1 MNFPVIADEDG
12 EIHRMVRPAQ
22 ALRYLRVTALLR
34 SALTATLLCLRV
46 QFGMIPTHAPP
57 GEAAVY
63 KRPFTS
69 LIIVDDMKT
78 VRLQTLYPATT
89 GRNFFEAIR
98 CLESLQVCRHHQVSP
113 CCRCCPLAH
122 APAAHRPA
130 LPLATP
136 CYPPTPLLQVG
147 TPANWSAGEDT
158 FIDDAVASAD
168 AKDLFEKGF
177 AEILPYFRITPMPDL
192 PDGMRRE
199 E

>member
-1 MNFPVIADEDG
+1 MLAPDA
-12 EIHRMVRPAQ
+12 
-22 ALRYLRVTALLR
+22 
-34 SALTATLLCLRV
+34 
-46 QFGMIPTHAPP
+46 QFGMIPSQAPP
-57 GEAAVY
+57 GEAAVF

-78 VRLQTLYPATT
+78 VRLQQLYPATT

-98 CLESLQVCRHHQVSP
+98 CLESLQVCRHHQVSS
-113 CCRCCPLAH
+113 RCPPRRARTLLLL
-122 APAAHRPA
+122 
-130 LPLATP
+130 LPLTP
-136 CYPPTPLLQVG
+136 HALFPLCRLQVG
-147 TPANWSAGEDT
+147 TPANWAAGEDT
-158 FIDDAVASAD
+158 FIDDAVASVD